1 MKAIK
6 ANKEYDI
13 SSTEIEKYYTDG
25 YDIYEGGKLIR
36 SGKGKSVPLDKYN
49 ADISMKEAKI
59 AKLKKELV
67 KAEKAIKKNPD
78 KPNEE

>member
-6 ANKEYDI
+6 ANKEYNI

-25 YDIYEGGKLIR
+25 YDIYEGEKLIK
-36 SGKGKSVPLDKYN
+36 SGKGKSVSLDKYN
-49 ADISMKEAKI
+49 ADISMKDAEI

-67 KAEKAIKKNPD
+67 KAKRANKKDPD
-78 KPNEE
+78 KPNEG